1 MIKKRTALL
10 LPLTAIFFALSANAD
25 VLLKD
30 NSDILGKWKVY
41 AESSKLDGEKKKLI
55 VEWDFKSDGTLE
67 TIATDGSGRTKEMNI
82 TVKYSVVEGEIQKQE
97 MPGRDKYESCKV
109 VEKDNSIMT
118 LKCKYLYYFL
128 SKI

>member
-10 LPLTAIFFALSANAD
+10 SLSAIFFALSVHAD
-25 VLLKD
+25 VSLKD
-30 NSDILGKWKVY
+30 NTEILGKWKVD

-67 TIATDGSGRTKEMNI
+67 TKATDGSGRTQEMNI
-82 TVKYSVVEGEIQKQE
+82 AIKYMVVDGEIQKQE
-97 MPGRDKYESCKV
+97 TPGREKYESCKV
-109 VEKDNSIMT
+109 VEKDGANMI